1 MQPAPRPP
9 WLSCKLAGAV
19 LAMLGALHAAPA
31 GAGPKVREQG
41 GERRV
46 EGKTYS
52 AVVAADGCLT
62 GLEAGGTQLLA
73 AGVGV
78 SRGGYV
84 FQDGIQA
91 LTELSAPRRDTVLAQ
106 GALASVRYDFEDD
119 GLVLTVKNRTARP
132 LRYFLVLA
140 AEVRGV
146 RLGVE
151 PAHLDALGKAP
162 RQTTDARGVWFGGG
176 ARLTVKDPCGGWGPW
191 MERHQVLDLEVP
203 GGGERT
209 LALEVAAASDAER
222 SALEAL
228 LAPPP
233 ELDLAVLHP
242 RPWQVLQRDAR
253 GGADVRVN
261 VRVLL
266 ETAVVEV
273 RLTGGPES
281 PNATP
286 PASPWTALSSLPRS
300 RSLAG
305 TSFAGSLR
313 VAQGAGYV
321 LEVRARTG
329 TILRASL
336 RVEPL
341 GVGEVFVIAG
351 QSNSTNSGEERQ
363 KPASGRVSTFDGQSW
378 RAADDPQPGCHD
390 KSQGGSPWPAFGD
403 LLVER
408 LGVPVGIACTGHAGT
423 SVVAWEPGGELQRWL
438 MARVHELGPQGFRAL
453 LWHQGESDVGM
464 RAAEYHARLL
474 TLIRATRLE
483 AGWDVPWGL
492 ARVSYHSPNRSR
504 FESTRGAQQQLI
516 DEGAAFE
523 GPDTDT
529 LTGEHRDLGG
539 QGIHFSAKGLTA
551 HGRLWG
557 VSVLHWLEQVVGP
570 PTAAR

>member
-1 MQPAPRPP
+1 MQRPP
-9 WLSCKLAGAV
+9 QPPLSSCSLAVAV
-19 LAMLGALHAAPA
+19 LALLGALCAAPA

-46 EGKTYS
+46 EGKTFS

-62 GLEAGGTQLLA
+62 SLEAGGTQLLA
-73 AGVGV
+73 AGVNV
-78 SRGGYV
+78 SRGGYI
-84 FQDGIQA
+84 FQDAVQA
-91 LTELSAPRRDTVLAQ
+91 LTELSTPRRDTVLAQ
-106 GALASVRYDFEDD
+106 SALASVRYAFEDD
-119 GLVLTVKNRTARP
+119 GLVLTVKNRTAQP

-146 RLGVE
+146 RLRVDA
-151 PAHLDALGKAP
+151 AHLDVLGKAP

-176 ARLTVKDPCGGWGPW
+176 ARLTVKDPCTGWGPW

-209 LALEVAAASDAER
+209 LALDVAAASEAER

-233 ELDLAVLHP
+233 EADLAVLHP
-242 RPWQVLQRDAR
+242 RPWQVLQRDGR
-253 GGADVRVN
+253 GGADLRVN
-261 VRVLL
+261 ARLLL
-266 ETAVVEV
+266 ETAEVEA
-273 RLTGGPES
+273 RLTGGPGGAGAPGE
-281 PNATP
+281 AP
-286 PASPWTALSSLPRS
+286 PASAWTALVRLPGS
-300 RSLAG
+300 RSCAG
-305 TSFAGSLR
+305 TLR

-329 TILRASL
+329 TILRASV

-363 KPASGRVSTFDGQSW
+363 KPASGRVSTFDGHSW
-378 RAADDPQPGCHD
+378 RAAEDPQPGCHD

-403 LLVER
+403 MLVER

-423 SVVAWEPGGELQRWL
+423 SVVAWEPGGDLQRWL
-438 MARVHELGPQGFRAL
+438 MTRVHELGPQGFRAL

-464 RAAEYHARLL
+464 RRTEYHDRLL

-492 ARVSYHSPNRSR
+492 ARVSYHSPDRPR

-516 DEGAAFE
+516 EEGAAFE

-539 QGIHFSAKGLTA
+539 HGIHFSAKGLVA

-557 VSVLHWLEQVVGP
+557 VSVLHWLEQVLGP
-570 PTAAR
+570 SPPAR

>member
-1 MQPAPRPP
+1 MVQVASTPP
-9 WLSCKLAGAV
+9 WPPHRLALVALALLGCLSVGTAQ
-19 LAMLGALHAAPA
+19 
-31 GAGPKVREQG
+31 AGPKVREQD

-46 EGKTYS
+46 DGKTYS

-62 GLEAGGTQLLA
+62 SLEAGGTQLLA
-73 AGVGV
+73 AGVNV

-84 FQDGIQA
+84 FQDGVLA
-91 LTELSAPRRDTVLAQ
+91 LSELSAPRRDTVLAQ
-106 GALASVRYDFEDD
+106 SPLASVRYAFDDD
-119 GLVLTVKNRTARP
+119 GLVLTVKNRSPQP

-140 AEVRGV
+140 ADVRGV
-146 RLGVE
+146 RLGAD
-151 PAHLDALGKAP
+151 PARLDALGPAP
-162 RQTTDARGVWFGGG
+162 RQTTDARGLWFGGG
-176 ARLTVKDPCGGWGPW
+176 ARLAVKDLCTGWGPW
-191 MERHQVLDLEVP
+191 LERHQVLDLEVP

-209 LALEVAAASDAER
+209 LALGVAAASEAER

-233 ELDLAVLHP
+233 EPDLSVLHP

-261 VRVLL
+261 ARVLFDS
-266 ETAVVEV
+266 VEV
-273 RLTGGPES
+273 EARLSGGPGGAAA
-281 PNATP
+281 PAPAWTP
-286 PASPWTALSSLPRS
+286 LVGVPGS
-300 RSLAG
+300 R
-305 TSFAGSLR
+305 SFAGTLR
-313 VAQGAGYV
+313 VAQGAGYL

-329 TILRASL
+329 AIARASV

-363 KPASGRVSTFDGQSW
+363 KPASGRVSTFDGETW

-390 KSQGGSPWPAFGD
+390 RSQGGSPWPAFGD

-408 LGVPVGIACTGHAGT
+408 LGVPVGLAVTGHGGT
-423 SVVAWEPGGELQRWL
+423 SLVTWEPGGDLQRWL
-438 MARVHELGPQGFRAL
+438 MTRVHALGPQGFRAL

-464 RAAEYHARLL
+464 RPAEYHDRLL
-474 TLIRATRLE
+474 ALIRATRSQ
-483 AGWDVPWGL
+483 AGWDVPWGI
-492 ARVSYHSPNRSR
+492 ARVSYHSPDRPR
-504 FESTRGAQQQLI
+504 FESTRGAQQRLI

-539 QGIHFSAKGLTA
+539 HGIHFSAKGLVA
-551 HGRLWG
+551 HGRLWA
-557 VSVLHWLEQVVGP
+557 VSVLHWLEQIVGP
-570 PTAAR
+570 SSPAR